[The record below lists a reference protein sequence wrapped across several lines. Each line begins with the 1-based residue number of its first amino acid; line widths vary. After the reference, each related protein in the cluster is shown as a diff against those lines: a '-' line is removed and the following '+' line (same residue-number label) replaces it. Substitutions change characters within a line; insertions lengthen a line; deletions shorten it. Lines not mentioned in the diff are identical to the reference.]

1 MFLVLV
7 IFFGIFLLFPIITT
21 PFLLIPV
28 VYRFKYS
35 KYYLWLFIFGLS
47 LIALRYIPFF
57 TDDGAYHYKAA
68 YLFQFYDNIFD
79 WFGNLMSKNIPTEE
93 YGYYNYPL
101 FALLLYIFSKTGT
114 YSLVSFTVILIVYF
128 LYTKIIYD
136 IYQKYNISKFL
147 FLLSIFTIVSI
158 VNVRFTTSG
167 MRYSLAVSIMVFLF
181 YKEIDNGFKLNKSIF
196 YYLVPIFIHSA
207 ALIFVALRL
216 IFPWLKD
223 ANFYKKIM
231 VLLSLPIFA
240 LLSPLLQL
248 FNLEYLSFLLEKFD
262 SYQKTEIFIKLFS
275 TSDFINVYLGFFIS
289 LLYIFLY
296 HTTFRF
302 QKNLNVKLYFS
313 FVLYICLFTLSV
325 LPFLTILDRFV
336 WFVYPLVAI
345 SMTLHIAYNKTYI
358 ERVQYIRNN
367 YLPFFIVLTLC
378 FIGGVIG
385 NRKFLDFLRL
395 IDFNTMEIL
404 TKNVF
409 EYFSDLHHFS
419 LSEVLRR

>member
-147 FLLSIFTIVSI
+147 FLLALLTMLAI

-167 MRYSLAVSIMVFLF
+167 MRYSLAVSILVFLF
-181 YKEIDNGFKLNKSIF
+181 YKEIDNGFKLNKSVF
-196 YYLVPIFIHSA
+196 YYLLPIFIHSS
-207 ALIFVALRL
+207 ALIFVAFRF

-223 ANFYKKIM
+223 ANFFKKIM
-231 VLLSLPIFA
+231 VLFSLPIFA
-240 LLSPLLQL
+240 LLSPVLQL
-248 FNLEYLSFLLEKFD
+248 FNLDYLSFLLEKFD

-275 TSDFINVYLGFFIS
+275 TSDLINVYLGVIIS
-289 LLYIFLY
+289 LLYIFFY
-296 HTTFRF
+296 HTIFRF
-302 QKNLNVKLYFS
+302 QKNLNLKLYFS
-313 FVLYICLFTLSV
+313 FVLYICLLTLSV
-325 LPFLTILDRFV
+325 LPFLTILDRFI
-336 WFVYPLVAI
+336 WFVYPLVSI
-345 SMTLHIAYNKTYI
+345 SMVLYIAYDKTYV
-358 ERVQYIRNN
+358 ERAQSIRKN

-385 NRKFLDFLRL
+385 NRKFLDFLRFV
-395 IDFNTMEIL
+395 DFTTMEIL

>member
-1 MFLVLV
+1 MFLVFLL
-7 IFFGIFLLFPIITT
+7 FFGVFLLFPIITT
-21 PFLLIPV
+21 PFLLIPI
-28 VYRFKYS
+28 VYRFRYS
-35 KYYLWLFIFGLS
+35 RYYLMLFVIGIS
-47 LIALRYIPFF
+47 LIALRYIPYF
-57 TDDGAYHYKAA
+57 TDDGAYHFKAA
-68 YLFQFYDNIFD
+68 YLYQFYDNIFD
-79 WFGNLMSKNIPTEE
+79 WFKNLMSKNIPTE
-93 YGYYNYPL
+93 YGYYNFPL

-114 YSLVSFTVILIVYF
+114 YSLISFTVIMIVYF
-128 LYTKIIYD
+128 LYTKIIYE

-147 FLLSIFTIVSI
+147 FLLALLTMLAI

-167 MRYSLAVSIMVFLF
+167 MRYSLAVSILVYLF

-207 ALIFVALRL
+207 ALIFVALRF

-223 ANFYKKIM
+223 ANFYKKTM
-231 VLLSLPIFA
+231 VLLSLPIFT

-248 FNLEYLSFLLEKFD
+248 FNLEYFSFLLEKFD

-275 TSDFINVYLGFFIS
+275 KSDFINVYLGVLIS

-345 SMTLHIAYNKTYI
+345 SMILHIGFNKTHI

-385 NRKFLDFLRL
+385 NRRFLDFLRL
-395 IDFNTMEIL
+395 VDFNTMEIL

-419 LSEVLRR
+419 LSEVRGR

>member
-1 MFLVLV
+1 MFLVFLL
-7 IFFGIFLLFPIITT
+7 FFSVFLLFPIITT
-21 PFLLIPV
+21 PFLLIPI
-28 VYRFKYS
+28 VYRFRYS
-35 KYYLWLFIFGLS
+35 RYYLMLFVIGIS
-47 LIALRYIPFF
+47 LIALRYIPYF
-57 TDDGAYHYKAA
+57 TDDGAYHFKAA
-68 YLFQFYDNIFD
+68 YLYQFYDNIFD
-79 WFGNLMSKNIPTEE
+79 WFKNLMSKNIPTE

-114 YSLVSFTVILIVYF
+114 YSLISFTVIMIVYF

-147 FLLSIFTIVSI
+147 FLLALLTMLAI

-167 MRYSLAVSIMVFLF
+167 MRYSLAVSILVFLF

-207 ALIFVALRL
+207 ALIFVALRF

-248 FNLEYLSFLLEKFD
+248 FNIEYFSFLLEKFD
-262 SYQKTEIFIKLFS
+262 SYQKTEIYIKLFS
-275 TSDFINVYLGFFIS
+275 TSDFINVYLGVLIS

-302 QKNLNVKLYFS
+302 QKKLNVKLYFS

-345 SMTLHIAYNKTYI
+345 SMILHIAYNKTHI

-395 IDFNTMEIL
+395 VDFNTMEIL

>member
-79 WFGNLMSKNIPTEE
+79 WFANLMSNNIPTEE

-101 FALLLYIFSKTGT
+101 FALLLYIFGKTGT

-128 LYTKIIYD
+128 LYTKIIYG

-147 FLLSIFTIVSI
+147 FLLSLFTMLAI

-167 MRYSLAVSIMVFLF
+167 MRYSLAVSILVFLF

-207 ALIFVALRL
+207 ALIFVALRF

-223 ANFYKKIM
+223 ANFFKKIM
-231 VLLSLPIFA
+231 VLFSLPIFV

-275 TSDFINVYLGFFIS
+275 TSDFINVYLGVFIS
-289 LLYIFLY
+289 LLYIVLY

-345 SMTLHIAYNKTYI
+345 SMTLHIAYNKTHI

>member
-1 MFLVLV
+1 MFLVLA

-35 KYYLWLFIFGLS
+35 KYYLWLFVFGLS

-68 YLFQFYDNIFD
+68 YLFQFYDNVFD

-114 YSLVSFTVILIVYF
+114 YSLISFTVILIVYF
-128 LYTKIIYD
+128 LYTKIIYE

-147 FLLSIFTIVSI
+147 FLLALLTMVAI

-181 YKEIDNGFKLNKSIF
+181 YKEIDNGFKLNKSVF

-207 ALIFVALRL
+207 TLIFVALRF

-223 ANFYKKIM
+223 ANFFKKIM
-231 VLLSLPIFA
+231 VLFSLPIFV

-275 TSDFINVYLGFFIS
+275 TSDFINVYLGVFIS
-289 LLYIFLY
+289 LLYIVLY

-345 SMTLHIAYNKTYI
+345 SMTLHIAYNKTHI

-367 YLPFFIVLTLC
+367 YFPFFIVLTLC

-385 NRKFLDFLRL
+385 NRKFLDFLRFV
-395 IDFNTMEIL
+395 DFTTMEIL

>member
-7 IFFGIFLLFPIITT
+7 IFFGIFLLFPITTT

-275 TSDFINVYLGFFIS
+275 TSDFINVYLGVFIS

-345 SMTLHIAYNKTYI
+345 SMTLHIAYNKTHI

-395 IDFNTMEIL
+395 IDFSTMEIL

>member
-7 IFFGIFLLFPIITT
+7 IFFGIFLLFPITTT

-275 TSDFINVYLGFFIS
+275 TSDFINVYLGVFIS

-345 SMTLHIAYNKTYI
+345 SMTLHIAYNKTHI

-395 IDFNTMEIL
+395 IDFSTMEIL

-419 LSEVLRR
+419 LSEVR

>member
-1 MFLVLV
+1 MFLVFLL
-7 IFFGIFLLFPIITT
+7 FFSVFLLFPIITT
-21 PFLLIPV
+21 PFLLIPI
-28 VYRFKYS
+28 VYRFRYS
-35 KYYLWLFIFGLS
+35 RYYLMLFVIGIS
-47 LIALRYIPFF
+47 LIALRYIPYF
-57 TDDGAYHYKAA
+57 TDDGAYHFKAA
-68 YLFQFYDNIFD
+68 YLYQFYDNIFD
-79 WFGNLMSKNIPTEE
+79 WFKNLVSKNIPTE

-114 YSLVSFTVILIVYF
+114 YSLISFTVIMIVYF

-147 FLLSIFTIVSI
+147 FLLALLTMLAI
-158 VNVRFTTSG
+158 VNIRFTTSG
-167 MRYSLAVSIMVFLF
+167 MRYSLAVSILVFLF

-207 ALIFVALRL
+207 ALIFVALRF

-248 FNLEYLSFLLEKFD
+248 FNIEYFSFLLEKFD
-262 SYQKTEIFIKLFS
+262 SYQKTEIYIKLFS
-275 TSDFINVYLGFFIS
+275 TSDFINVYLGVLIS

-296 HTTFRF
+296 HTTLRF
-302 QKNLNVKLYFS
+302 QKKLNVKLYFS

-345 SMTLHIAYNKTYI
+345 SMILHIAYNKTHI
-358 ERVQYIRNN
+358 
-367 YLPFFIVLTLC
+367 FIVLTLC

-395 IDFNTMEIL
+395 VDFNTMEIL

>member
-1 MFLVLV
+1 MFLVFLL
-7 IFFGIFLLFPIITT
+7 FFSVFLLFPIITT
-21 PFLLIPV
+21 PFLLIPI
-28 VYRFKYS
+28 VYRFRYS
-35 KYYLWLFIFGLS
+35 RYYLILFVIGIS
-47 LIALRYIPFF
+47 LIALRYIPYF
-57 TDDGAYHYKAA
+57 TDDGAYHFKAA
-68 YLFQFYDNIFD
+68 YLYQFYDNIFD
-79 WFGNLMSKNIPTEE
+79 WFKNLMSKNIPTE

-114 YSLVSFTVILIVYF
+114 YSLISFTVIMIVYF

-136 IYQKYNISKFL
+136 ISRNYNISKFL
-147 FLLSIFTIVSI
+147 FLLALLTMIAI
-158 VNVRFTTSG
+158 VNVRYTTSG
-167 MRYSLAVSIMVFLF
+167 MRYSLAVSILVFLF
-181 YKEIDNGFKLNKSIF
+181 FKEINNGFKLNKSIF

-207 ALIFVALRL
+207 ALIFVALRF

-248 FNLEYLSFLLEKFD
+248 FNIEYFSFLLEKFD
-262 SYQKTEIFIKLFS
+262 SYQKTEIYIKLFS
-275 TSDFINVYLGFFIS
+275 TSDFINVYLGVLIS

-302 QKNLNVKLYFS
+302 QKKLNVKLYFS

-345 SMTLHIAYNKTYI
+345 SMILHIAYNKTHI
-358 ERVQYIRNN
+358 EIVQYIRNN

-395 IDFNTMEIL
+395 VDFNTMEIL

>member
-79 WFGNLMSKNIPTEE
+79 WFANLMSNNIPTEE

-128 LYTKIIYD
+128 LYTKIIYG

-147 FLLSIFTIVSI
+147 FLLSLFTMLAI

-167 MRYSLAVSIMVFLF
+167 MRYSLAVSILVFLF

-207 ALIFVALRL
+207 ALIFVALRF

-223 ANFYKKIM
+223 ANFFKKIM
-231 VLLSLPIFA
+231 VLFSLPIFV

-275 TSDFINVYLGFFIS
+275 TSDFINVYLGVFIS

-345 SMTLHIAYNKTYI
+345 SMTLHIAYNKTHI

>member
-1 MFLVLV
+1 MFLVFLL
-7 IFFGIFLLFPIITT
+7 FFGVFLLFPIITT
-21 PFLLIPV
+21 PFLLIPI
-28 VYRFKYS
+28 VYRFRYS
-35 KYYLWLFIFGLS
+35 RYYLMLFVIGIS
-47 LIALRYIPFF
+47 LIALRYIPYF
-57 TDDGAYHYKAA
+57 TDDGAYHFKAA
-68 YLFQFYDNIFD
+68 YLYQFYDNIFD
-79 WFGNLMSKNIPTEE
+79 WFKNLMSKNIPTE
-93 YGYYNYPL
+93 YGYYNFPL

-114 YSLVSFTVILIVYF
+114 YSLISFTVIMIVYF
-128 LYTKIIYD
+128 LYTKIIYE

-147 FLLSIFTIVSI
+147 FLLALLTMLAI

-167 MRYSLAVSIMVFLF
+167 MRYSLAVSILVYLF

-207 ALIFVALRL
+207 ALIFVALRF

-223 ANFYKKIM
+223 ANFYKKTM
-231 VLLSLPIFA
+231 VLLSLPIFT
-240 LLSPLLQL
+240 LLSPLLRL
-248 FNLEYLSFLLEKFD
+248 FNLEYFSFLLEKFD

-275 TSDFINVYLGFFIS
+275 KSDFINVYLGVLIS
-289 LLYIFLY
+289 LLYIFMY

-345 SMTLHIAYNKTYI
+345 SMILHIGYNKTHI

-385 NRKFLDFLRL
+385 NRRFLDFLRL
-395 IDFNTMEIL
+395 VDFNTMEIL

-419 LSEVLRR
+419 LSEVRGR

>member
-79 WFGNLMSKNIPTEE
+79 WFGNLMSNNIPTEE
-93 YGYYNYPL
+93 YSYYNYPL

-147 FLLSIFTIVSI
+147 FLLALLTMLAI

-167 MRYSLAVSIMVFLF
+167 MRYSLAVSILVFLF

-248 FNLEYLSFLLEKFD
+248 FNLEYLLFLLEKFD

-275 TSDFINVYLGFFIS
+275 TSDFINVYLGVFIS

-325 LPFLTILDRFV
+325 LPFLTILDRFI
-336 WFVYPLVAI
+336 WFVYPLVSI
-345 SMTLHIAYNKTYI
+345 SMVLYIAYDKTYV
-358 ERVQYIRNN
+358 ERAQSIRKN

>member
-79 WFGNLMSKNIPTEE
+79 WFANLMSNNIPTEE

-128 LYTKIIYD
+128 LYTKIIYG

-147 FLLSIFTIVSI
+147 FLLSLFTMLAI

-167 MRYSLAVSIMVFLF
+167 MRYSLAVSILVFLF

-207 ALIFVALRL
+207 ALIFVALRF

-223 ANFYKKIM
+223 ANFFKKIM
-231 VLLSLPIFA
+231 VLFSLPIFV

-275 TSDFINVYLGFFIS
+275 TSDFINVYLGVFIS
-289 LLYIFLY
+289 LLYIVLY

-345 SMTLHIAYNKTYI
+345 SMTLHIAYNKTHI

-385 NRKFLDFLRL
+385 NRRFLDFLRL
-395 IDFNTMEIL
+395 VDFNTMEIL

>member
-1 MFLVLV
+1 MFLVFLL
-7 IFFGIFLLFPIITT
+7 FFGVFLLFPIITT
-21 PFLLIPV
+21 PFLLIPI
-28 VYRFKYS
+28 VYRFRYS
-35 KYYLWLFIFGLS
+35 RYYLMLFVIGIS
-47 LIALRYIPFF
+47 LIALRYIPYF
-57 TDDGAYHYKAA
+57 TDDGAYHFKAA
-68 YLFQFYDNIFD
+68 YLYQFYDNIFD
-79 WFGNLMSKNIPTEE
+79 WFKNLMSKNIPTE

-114 YSLVSFTVILIVYF
+114 YSLISFTVIMIVYF
-128 LYTKIIYD
+128 LYTKIIYE

-147 FLLSIFTIVSI
+147 FLLALLTMLAI

-167 MRYSLAVSIMVFLF
+167 MRYSLAVSILVYLF

-207 ALIFVALRL
+207 ALIFVALRF

-223 ANFYKKIM
+223 ANFYKKTM
-231 VLLSLPIFA
+231 VLLSLPIFT
-240 LLSPLLQL
+240 LLSPLLRL
-248 FNLEYLSFLLEKFD
+248 FNLEYFSFLLEKFD

-275 TSDFINVYLGFFIS
+275 KSDFINVYLGVLIS

-345 SMTLHIAYNKTYI
+345 SMILHIGYNKTHI

-385 NRKFLDFLRL
+385 NRRFLDFLRL
-395 IDFNTMEIL
+395 VDFNTMEIL

-419 LSEVLRR
+419 LSEVRGR

>member
-1 MFLVLV
+1 MFLVFLL
-7 IFFGIFLLFPIITT
+7 FFGVFLLFPIITT
-21 PFLLIPV
+21 PFLLIPI
-28 VYRFKYS
+28 VYRFRYS
-35 KYYLWLFIFGLS
+35 RYYLMLFVIGIS
-47 LIALRYIPFF
+47 LIALRYIPYF
-57 TDDGAYHYKAA
+57 TDDGAYHFKAA
-68 YLFQFYDNIFD
+68 YLYQFYDNIFD
-79 WFGNLMSKNIPTEE
+79 WFKNLMSKNIPTE
-93 YGYYNYPL
+93 YGYYNFPL

-114 YSLVSFTVILIVYF
+114 YSLISFTVIMIVYF
-128 LYTKIIYD
+128 LYTKIIYE

-147 FLLSIFTIVSI
+147 FLLALLTMLAI

-167 MRYSLAVSIMVFLF
+167 MRYSLAVSILVYLF

-207 ALIFVALRL
+207 ALIFVALRF

-223 ANFYKKIM
+223 ANFYKKTM
-231 VLLSLPIFA
+231 VLLSLPIFT
-240 LLSPLLQL
+240 LLSPLLRL
-248 FNLEYLSFLLEKFD
+248 FNLEYFSFLLEKFD

-275 TSDFINVYLGFFIS
+275 KSDFINVYLGVLIS

-345 SMTLHIAYNKTYI
+345 SMILHIGYNKTHI

-385 NRKFLDFLRL
+385 NRRFLDFLRL
-395 IDFNTMEIL
+395 VDFNTMEIL

-419 LSEVLRR
+419 LSEVRGR

>member
-1 MFLVLV
+1 MFLVFLM
-7 IFFGIFLLFPIITT
+7 FFGVFILFPIITT
-21 PFLLIPV
+21 PFLLIPI
-28 VYRFKYS
+28 VYRFRYS
-35 KYYLWLFIFGLS
+35 RYYLMLFVIGIS
-47 LIALRYIPFF
+47 LIALRYIPYF
-57 TDDGAYHYKAA
+57 TDDGAYHFKAA
-68 YLFQFYDNIFD
+68 YLYQFYDNIFD
-79 WFGNLMSKNIPTEE
+79 WFKNLMSKNIPTE
-93 YGYYNYPL
+93 YGYYNFPL

-114 YSLVSFTVILIVYF
+114 YSLISFTVIMIVYF
-128 LYTKIIYD
+128 LYTKIIYE

-147 FLLSIFTIVSI
+147 FLLALLTMLAI

-167 MRYSLAVSIMVFLF
+167 MRYSLAVSILVYLF

-207 ALIFVALRL
+207 ALIFVALRF

-223 ANFYKKIM
+223 ANFYKKTM
-231 VLLSLPIFA
+231 VLLSLPIFT
-240 LLSPLLQL
+240 LLSPLLRL
-248 FNLEYLSFLLEKFD
+248 FNLEYFSFLLEKFD

-275 TSDFINVYLGFFIS
+275 KSDFINVYLGVLIS

-345 SMTLHIAYNKTYI
+345 SMILHIGYNKTHI

-385 NRKFLDFLRL
+385 NRRFLDFLRL
-395 IDFNTMEIL
+395 VDFNTMEIL

-419 LSEVLRR
+419 LSEVRGR

>member
-1 MFLVLV
+1 MFLVLA

-35 KYYLWLFIFGLS
+35 KYYLWLFVFGLS

-68 YLFQFYDNIFD
+68 YLFQFYDNVFD

-114 YSLVSFTVILIVYF
+114 YSLISFTVILIVYF
-128 LYTKIIYD
+128 LYTKIIYE

-181 YKEIDNGFKLNKSIF
+181 YKEIDNGFKLNKSVF

-207 ALIFVALRL
+207 TLIFVALRF

-223 ANFYKKIM
+223 ANFFKKIM
-231 VLLSLPIFA
+231 VLFSLPIFV

-275 TSDFINVYLGFFIS
+275 TSDFINVYLGVFIS
-289 LLYIFLY
+289 LLYIVLY

-345 SMTLHIAYNKTYI
+345 SMTLHIAYNKTHI

-367 YLPFFIVLTLC
+367 YFPFFIVLTLC

-385 NRKFLDFLRL
+385 NRKFLDFLRFV
-395 IDFNTMEIL
+395 DFTTMEIL

>member
-35 KYYLWLFIFGLS
+35 KYYLWLFVFGLS

-68 YLFQFYDNIFD
+68 YLFQFYDNVFD
-79 WFGNLMSKNIPTEE
+79 WFGNLMSKSIPTEE

-114 YSLVSFTVILIVYF
+114 YSLISFTVILIVYF
-128 LYTKIIYD
+128 LYTKIIYG

-147 FLLSIFTIVSI
+147 FLLALLTMLAI

-167 MRYSLAVSIMVFLF
+167 MRYSLAVSILVFLF

-207 ALIFVALRL
+207 ALIFVALRF

-275 TSDFINVYLGFFIS
+275 TSDFINVYLGVLIS

-302 QKNLNVKLYFS
+302 QKNINVKLYFS

-345 SMTLHIAYNKTYI
+345 SMTLYIAYNKTHI

-395 IDFNTMEIL
+395 VDFNTMEIL

-409 EYFSDLHHFS
+409 EYVSDLHHFS

>member
-79 WFGNLMSKNIPTEE
+79 WFANLMSNNIPTEE

-128 LYTKIIYD
+128 LYTKIIYG

-147 FLLSIFTIVSI
+147 FLLSLFTMLAI

-167 MRYSLAVSIMVFLF
+167 MRYSLAVSILVFLF

-207 ALIFVALRL
+207 ALIFVALRF

-223 ANFYKKIM
+223 ANFFKKIM
-231 VLLSLPIFA
+231 VLFSLPIFV

-275 TSDFINVYLGFFIS
+275 TSDFINVYLGVFIS
-289 LLYIFLY
+289 LLYIVLY

-345 SMTLHIAYNKTYI
+345 SMTLHIAYNKTHI

-385 NRKFLDFLRL
+385 NRKFLDFLRFV
-395 IDFNTMEIL
+395 DFTTMEIL

>member
-1 MFLVLV
+1 MFLVFLM
-7 IFFGIFLLFPIITT
+7 FFGVFLLFPIITT
-21 PFLLIPV
+21 PFLLIPI
-28 VYRFKYS
+28 VYRFRYS
-35 KYYLWLFIFGLS
+35 RYYLMLFVIGIS
-47 LIALRYIPFF
+47 LIALRYIPYF
-57 TDDGAYHYKAA
+57 TDDGAYHFKAA
-68 YLFQFYDNIFD
+68 YLYQFYDNIFD
-79 WFGNLMSKNIPTEE
+79 WFKNLMSKNIPTE
-93 YGYYNYPL
+93 YGYYNFPL

-114 YSLVSFTVILIVYF
+114 YSLISFTVIMIVYF
-128 LYTKIIYD
+128 LYTKIIYE

-147 FLLSIFTIVSI
+147 FLLALLTMLAI

-167 MRYSLAVSIMVFLF
+167 MRYSLAVSILVYLF

-207 ALIFVALRL
+207 ALIFVVLRF

-231 VLLSLPIFA
+231 VLLSLPIFT

-248 FNLEYLSFLLEKFD
+248 FNLEYFSFLLEKFD
-262 SYQKTEIFIKLFS
+262 YYQKTEIFIKLFS
-275 TSDFINVYLGFFIS
+275 KSDFINVYLGVLIS

-345 SMTLHIAYNKTYI
+345 SMILHIAYNKTHI

-378 FIGGVIG
+378 LIGGVIG
-385 NRKFLDFLRL
+385 NKRFLDFLRL
-395 IDFNTMEIL
+395 IDFTTMEIL

-419 LSEVLRR
+419 LSEVRGR

>member
-1 MFLVLV
+1 MFLVFLL
-7 IFFGIFLLFPIITT
+7 FFSVFLLFPIITT
-21 PFLLIPV
+21 PFLLIPI
-28 VYRFKYS
+28 VYRFRYS
-35 KYYLWLFIFGLS
+35 RYYLMLFVIGIS
-47 LIALRYIPFF
+47 LIALRYIPYF
-57 TDDGAYHYKAA
+57 TDDGAYHFKAA
-68 YLFQFYDNIFD
+68 YLYQFYDNIFD
-79 WFGNLMSKNIPTEE
+79 WFKNLVSKNIPTE

-114 YSLVSFTVILIVYF
+114 YSLISFTVIMIVYF

-147 FLLSIFTIVSI
+147 FLLALLTMLAI

-167 MRYSLAVSIMVFLF
+167 MRYSLAVSILVFLF

-207 ALIFVALRL
+207 ALIFVALRF

-248 FNLEYLSFLLEKFD
+248 FNIEYFSFLLEKFD
-262 SYQKTEIFIKLFS
+262 SYQKTEIYIKLFS
-275 TSDFINVYLGFFIS
+275 TSDFINVYLGVLIS

-302 QKNLNVKLYFS
+302 QKKLNVKLYFS

-345 SMTLHIAYNKTYI
+345 SMILHIAYNKTHI

-395 IDFNTMEIL
+395 VDFNTMEIL

>member
-68 YLFQFYDNIFD
+68 YLFQFYDNVFD

-114 YSLVSFTVILIVYF
+114 YSLISFTVILIVYF
-128 LYTKIIYD
+128 LYTKIMYD
-136 IYQKYNISKFL
+136 IYQRYNISKFL

-181 YKEIDNGFKLNKSIF
+181 YKEIDNGFKLNKSVF

-207 ALIFVALRL
+207 TLIFVALRF

-223 ANFYKKIM
+223 ANFFKKIM
-231 VLLSLPIFA
+231 VLFSLPIFM

-275 TSDFINVYLGFFIS
+275 TSDFINVYLGVFIS
-289 LLYIFLY
+289 LLYIVLY

-345 SMTLHIAYNKTYI
+345 SMTLHIAYNKTHI

-367 YLPFFIVLTLC
+367 YFPFFIVLTLC

-385 NRKFLDFLRL
+385 NRKFLDFLRFV
-395 IDFNTMEIL
+395 DFTTMEIL

>member
-1 MFLVLV
+1 MFLVFLL
-7 IFFGIFLLFPIITT
+7 FFSVFLLFPIITT
-21 PFLLIPV
+21 PFLLIPI
-28 VYRFKYS
+28 VYRFRYS
-35 KYYLWLFIFGLS
+35 RYYLILFVIGIS
-47 LIALRYIPFF
+47 LIALRYIPYF
-57 TDDGAYHYKAA
+57 TDDGAYHFKAA
-68 YLFQFYDNIFD
+68 YLYQFYDNIFD
-79 WFGNLMSKNIPTEE
+79 WFKNLMSKNIPTE

-114 YSLVSFTVILIVYF
+114 YSLISFTVIMIVYF

-136 IYQKYNISKFL
+136 IFRKYNISKFL
-147 FLLSIFTIVSI
+147 FLLALLTMVAI
-158 VNVRFTTSG
+158 VNVRYTTSG
-167 MRYSLAVSIMVFLF
+167 MRYSLAVSILVFLF
-181 YKEIDNGFKLNKSIF
+181 FKEINNGFKLNKSIF

-207 ALIFVALRL
+207 ALIFVALRF

-231 VLLSLPIFA
+231 VLLSLPIFT

-248 FNLEYLSFLLEKFD
+248 FNIEYFSFLLEKFD
-262 SYQKTEIFIKLFS
+262 SYQKTEIYIKLFS
-275 TSDFINVYLGFFIS
+275 TSDFINVYLGVLIS

-302 QKNLNVKLYFS
+302 QKKLNVKLYFS

-345 SMTLHIAYNKTYI
+345 SMILHIAYNKTHI

-395 IDFNTMEIL
+395 VDFNTMEIL
-404 TKNVF
+404 TRNVF

>member
-1 MFLVLV
+1 MFLVFLL
-7 IFFGIFLLFPIITT
+7 FFGVFLLFPIITT
-21 PFLLIPV
+21 PFLLIPI
-28 VYRFKYS
+28 VYRFRYS
-35 KYYLWLFIFGLS
+35 RYYLMLFVIGIS
-47 LIALRYIPFF
+47 LIALRYIPYF
-57 TDDGAYHYKAA
+57 TDDGAYHFKAA
-68 YLFQFYDNIFD
+68 YLYQFYDNIFD
-79 WFGNLMSKNIPTEE
+79 WFKNLMSKNIPTE

-114 YSLVSFTVILIVYF
+114 YSLISFTVIMIVYF
-128 LYTKIIYD
+128 LYTKIIYG

-147 FLLSIFTIVSI
+147 FLLALLTMLAI

-167 MRYSLAVSIMVFLF
+167 MRYSLAVSILVFLF

-207 ALIFVALRL
+207 ALIFVALRF

-275 TSDFINVYLGFFIS
+275 TSDFINVYLGVLIS

-302 QKNLNVKLYFS
+302 QKNINVKLYFS

-345 SMTLHIAYNKTYI
+345 SMTLYIAYNKTHI

-395 IDFNTMEIL
+395 VDFNTMEIL

>member
-79 WFGNLMSKNIPTEE
+79 WFANLMSNNIPTEE

-101 FALLLYIFSKTGT
+101 FALLLYIFGKTGT

-128 LYTKIIYD
+128 LYTKIIYG

-147 FLLSIFTIVSI
+147 FLLSLFTMLAI

-167 MRYSLAVSIMVFLF
+167 MRYSLAVSILVFLF

-207 ALIFVALRL
+207 ALIFVALRF

-223 ANFYKKIM
+223 ANFFKKIM
-231 VLLSLPIFA
+231 VLFSLPIFV

-275 TSDFINVYLGFFIS
+275 TSDFINVYLGVFIS
-289 LLYIFLY
+289 LLYIVLY

-345 SMTLHIAYNKTYI
+345 SMTLHIAYNKTHI

-385 NRKFLDFLRL
+385 NRRFLDFLRL
-395 IDFNTMEIL
+395 VDFNTMEIL

-409 EYFSDLHHFS
+409 DYFSDLHHFS

>member
-1 MFLVLV
+1 MFLVFLL
-7 IFFGIFLLFPIITT
+7 FFSVFLLFPIITT
-21 PFLLIPV
+21 PFLLIPI
-28 VYRFKYS
+28 VYRFRYS
-35 KYYLWLFIFGLS
+35 RYYLMLFVIGIS
-47 LIALRYIPFF
+47 LIALRYIPYF
-57 TDDGAYHYKAA
+57 TDDGAYHFKAA
-68 YLFQFYDNIFD
+68 YLYQFYDNIFD
-79 WFGNLMSKNIPTEE
+79 WFKNLMSKNIPTE

-114 YSLVSFTVILIVYF
+114 YSLISFTVIMIVYF

-147 FLLSIFTIVSI
+147 FLLALLTMLAI

-167 MRYSLAVSIMVFLF
+167 MRYSLAVSILVFLF
-181 YKEIDNGFKLNKSIF
+181 YKEIDNGFKLNRSIF

-207 ALIFVALRL
+207 ALIFVVLRF

-248 FNLEYLSFLLEKFD
+248 FNIEYFSFLLEKFD
-262 SYQKTEIFIKLFS
+262 SYQKTEIYIKLFS
-275 TSDFINVYLGFFIS
+275 TSDFINVYLGVLIS

-302 QKNLNVKLYFS
+302 QKKLNVKLYFS

-345 SMTLHIAYNKTYI
+345 SMILHIAYNKTHI

-395 IDFNTMEIL
+395 VDFNTMEIL

>member
-1 MFLVLV
+1 MFLVFLM
-7 IFFGIFLLFPIITT
+7 FFGVFLLFPIITT
-21 PFLLIPV
+21 PFLLIPI
-28 VYRFKYS
+28 VYRFRYS
-35 KYYLWLFIFGLS
+35 RYYLMLFVIGIS
-47 LIALRYIPFF
+47 LIALRYIPYF
-57 TDDGAYHYKAA
+57 TDDGAYHFKAA
-68 YLFQFYDNIFD
+68 YLYQFYDNIFD
-79 WFGNLMSKNIPTEE
+79 WFKNLMSKNIPTE
-93 YGYYNYPL
+93 YGYYNFPL

-114 YSLVSFTVILIVYF
+114 YSLISFTVIMIVYF
-128 LYTKIIYD
+128 LYTKIIYE

-147 FLLSIFTIVSI
+147 FLLALLTMLAI

-167 MRYSLAVSIMVFLF
+167 MRYSLAVSILVYLF

-207 ALIFVALRL
+207 ALIFVVLRF

-231 VLLSLPIFA
+231 VLLSLPIFT

-248 FNLEYLSFLLEKFD
+248 FNLEYFSFLLEKFD
-262 SYQKTEIFIKLFS
+262 YYQKTEIFIKLFS
-275 TSDFINVYLGFFIS
+275 KSDFINVYLGVLIS

-345 SMTLHIAYNKTYI
+345 SMILHIAYNKTHI

-385 NRKFLDFLRL
+385 NRRFLDFLRL
-395 IDFNTMEIL
+395 IDFTTMEIL

-419 LSEVLRR
+419 LSEVRGR

>member
-1 MFLVLV
+1 MFLVFLL
-7 IFFGIFLLFPIITT
+7 FFGVFLLFPIITT
-21 PFLLIPV
+21 PFLLIPI
-28 VYRFKYS
+28 VYRFRYS
-35 KYYLWLFIFGLS
+35 RYYLMLFVIGIS
-47 LIALRYIPFF
+47 LIALRYIPYF
-57 TDDGAYHYKAA
+57 TDDGAYHFKAA
-68 YLFQFYDNIFD
+68 YLYQFYDNIFD
-79 WFGNLMSKNIPTEE
+79 WFKNLMSKNIPTE
-93 YGYYNYPL
+93 YGYYNFPL

-114 YSLVSFTVILIVYF
+114 YSLISFTVIMIVYF
-128 LYTKIIYD
+128 LYTKIIYE

-147 FLLSIFTIVSI
+147 FLLALLTMLAI

-167 MRYSLAVSIMVFLF
+167 MRYSLAVSILVYLF

-207 ALIFVALRL
+207 ALIFVALRF

-223 ANFYKKIM
+223 ANFYKKTM
-231 VLLSLPIFA
+231 VLLSLPIFT

-248 FNLEYLSFLLEKFD
+248 FNLEYFSFLLEKFD

-275 TSDFINVYLGFFIS
+275 KSDFINVYLGVLIS

-345 SMTLHIAYNKTYI
+345 SMTLHIAYNKTHI

-385 NRKFLDFLRL
+385 NRRFLDFLRL
-395 IDFNTMEIL
+395 VDFNTMEIL

-419 LSEVLRR
+419 LSEVRGR

>member
-1 MFLVLV
+1 MFLVFLLFLSV
-7 IFFGIFLLFPIITT
+7 FLLFPLITT
-21 PFLLIPV
+21 PFLLIPI
-28 VYRFKYS
+28 VYRFRYS
-35 KYYLWLFIFGLS
+35 RYYLMLFVIGIS
-47 LIALRYIPFF
+47 LIALRYIPYF
-57 TDDGAYHYKAA
+57 TDDGAYHFKAA
-68 YLFQFYDNIFD
+68 YLYQFYDNIFD
-79 WFGNLMSKNIPTEE
+79 WFKNLMSKNIPTE

-114 YSLVSFTVILIVYF
+114 YSLISFTVIMIVYF

-147 FLLSIFTIVSI
+147 FLLALLTMLAI

-167 MRYSLAVSIMVFLF
+167 MRYSLAVSILVFLF

-207 ALIFVALRL
+207 ALIFVALRF

-223 ANFYKKIM
+223 ANFCKKIM

-248 FNLEYLSFLLEKFD
+248 FNIEYFSFLLEKFD
-262 SYQKTEIFIKLFS
+262 SYQKTEIYIKLFS
-275 TSDFINVYLGFFIS
+275 TSDFINVYLGVLIS

-302 QKNLNVKLYFS
+302 QKKLNVKLYFS

-345 SMTLHIAYNKTYI
+345 SMILHIDYNKTHI

-395 IDFNTMEIL
+395 VDFNTMEIL

-419 LSEVLRR
+419 LSEVLGR